1 MRFQRFIPALLWLA
15 LSIVLLCLPGS
26 RIPKYPWL
34 ATIHADKWIHI
45 GLFGMLCILFALPV
59 RSDSLTD
66 QQKLRWLLV
75 ISLAGIL
82 YGVLIEFVQ
91 KNWVLNRSFEFQ
103 DILADSLGCLLAYW
117 YNRSKIVRKG

>member
-66 QQKLRWLLV
+66 QQKFRWLLV

-82 YGVLIEFVQ
+82 YGILIEFVQ

-103 DILADSLGCLLAYW
+103 DILADSLGCSLAYW
-117 YNRSKIVRKG
+117 YNRRKIVRKG